1 MDDLKSTF
9 LGLNVRPVCRIAR
22 LRMARAR
29 RLGADLADRLH
40 ASGAAEILAE
50 IRAGTT
56 SSTQAKEKE
65 EELVQTL
72 LGEKKSIKAPERDPP
87 VSPACPGRPVVDEEE
102 EEETTQEKSANVV
115 AEVKA

>member
-29 RLGADLADRLH
+29 RLGADLADRLY

-50 IRAGTT
+50 IRAGTAP
-56 SSTQAKEKE
+56 STQAKEE
-65 EELVQTL
+65 EEEQVQTL
-72 LGEKKSIKAPERDPP
+72 PGEKKIDKGARARPP
-87 VSPACPGRPVVDEEE
+87 GFTRLPR
-102 EEETTQEKSANVV
+102 SASCG
-115 AEVKA
+115 